1 MKKIHKSGKL
11 LHSLVGNHDGI
22 ILLVDDKS
30 NILVRRS
37 SITQIKG
44 LPEEGFKKISVN
56 EYCHPEDRK
65 KFESVITEAL
75 ANPGNP
81 IRATVRVKRKNGHY
95 LRMEGVA
102 TNRLY
107 DKNINGIV
115 IDFHYVNKRKETE
128 QKIIKTN
135 RLYHFISQL
144 NQMIVRA
151 ADEESL
157 FKEACLIA
165 VRQSEFPM
173 AWIGIIN
180 KQTKI
185 LEPVV
190 YAGMDPAFL
199 SSLKIIVDKDNP
211 EKNT

>member
-11 LHSLVGNHDGI
+11 FHSLVENRDGI

-30 NILVRRS
+30 NVRFRS
-37 SITQIKG
+37 STQTTG
-44 LPEEGFKKISVN
+44 LAEEKYEKISVN

-65 KFESVITEAL
+65 KFKTVITEAL

-81 IRATVRVKRKNGHY
+81 IRAAVRVKRKNGHY
-95 LRMEGVA
+95 IRMEGVA

-107 DKNINGIV
+107 DENINGIV
-115 IDFHYVNKRKETE
+115 IDLHYVNKRKETE

-157 FKEACLIA
+157 FKEACHIA
-165 VRQSEFPM
+165 VRQSEFGM

-180 KQTKI
+180 KKTKSGHQTI
-185 LEPVV
+185 EHYHLC
-190 YAGMDPAFL
+190 
-199 SSLKIIVDKDNP
+199 SLWFDVRWFFQ
-211 EKNT
+211 

>member
-30 NILVRRS
+30 NVRFRS
-37 SITQIKG
+37 SSQITG
-44 LPEEGFKKISVN
+44 LAEEKYEKISVH

-65 KFESVITEAL
+65 KFEGVITEAL

-102 TNRLY
+102 TNKLC

-115 IDFHYVNKRKETE
+115 IDLHYVNRRKEIE

-144 NQMIVRA
+144 NQMI
-151 ADEESL
+151 
-157 FKEACLIA
+157 
-165 VRQSEFPM
+165 
-173 AWIGIIN
+173 AWLDATCGAGSWSMTPSGTN
-180 KQTKI
+180 G
-185 LEPVV
+185 VV
-190 YAGMDPAFL
+190 NDALAIYFLDPALARAFV
-199 SSLKIIVDKDNP
+199 SRWCIGCRIEV
-211 EKNT
+211 